1 MAYDDQDRVT
11 ALAGIYQAVACVM
24 RIARTGSADTAAME
38 PCIYSL
44 FQVDADTVTAVF
56 GPSGAVAKGAR
67 QLIAQLTG
75 RPERDLDMTRYVVSV
90 IRLERKLSE
99 RPELLA
105 RIGQGIDTAATI
117 RGQYPVL
124 HPAILTRF
132 ADLYSENLS
141 PLTPRILVRGASNH
155 LQNPDNQIRIRALLL
170 AAIRAARLWR
180 QLGGNRWQILFG
192 HKRLLTEARRY
203 LDQASQQP
211 PADVRNEGDAD

>member
-11 ALAGIYQAVACVM
+11 ALAGIYQTVGCVM
-24 RIARTGSADTAAME
+24 RIAHSGSADPAAME

-44 FQVDADTVTAVF
+44 FQVDADTVPAVF
-56 GPSGAVAKGAR
+56 GPPGAVANGAR

-90 IRLERKLSE
+90 IRLERKLSTL
-99 RPELLA
+99 PELLE
-105 RIGQGIDTAATI
+105 RIGQGINAAAAS
-117 RGQYPVL
+117 RDQYPLL
-124 HPAILTRF
+124 HPDLLTRF

-141 PLTPRILVRGASNH
+141 PLSPRILVRGVSSH

-180 QLGGNRWQILFG
+180 QVGGTRWQILFG
-192 HKRLLTEARRY
+192 YKRLLVEARRY
-203 LDQASQQP
+203 LELTSQRPSTDFTHQ
-211 PADVRNEGDAD
+211 EDAD

>member
-1 MAYDDQDRVT
+1 MAYDDQDRMT

-44 FQVDADTVTAVF
+44 FQVDADTVSAVF
-56 GPSGAVAKGAR
+56 GSPGAVANGAR
-67 QLIAQLTG
+67 QLVAQLTG
-75 RPERDLDMTRYVVSV
+75 RPERDLELTRYVVSL
-90 IRLERKLSE
+90 IRLERKLSGL
-99 RPELLA
+99 PELLD
-105 RIGQGIDTAATI
+105 RIGQGIDAAAAI
-117 RGQYPVL
+117 RDRYPLL
-124 HPAILTRF
+124 HPDILVRF

-141 PLTPRILVRGASNH
+141 PLTPRILVRGASQH
-155 LQNPDNQIRIRALLL
+155 LQNPDNQTRIRALLL

-203 LDQASQQP
+203 LDQAGQQP
-211 PADVRNEGDAD
+211 PADFRNAGNTD